1 MAQTI
6 KHRRGKLER
15 IKDITP
21 ISGELIIASGSDLSV
36 HQTGLLFVGIDGNKL
51 TPSNKILTG
60 SATLDVTGGSFDHSV
75 DGIPYYEEDAK
86 KLHIL
91 GHGGNT
97 EVVLAKSQIDFNG
110 SGVVSS
116 SAQVSELAGIENST
130 ITLAA
135 GDGLKDGGSL
145 TLNNSSDSTITFNID
160 VSDFAGA
167 GLEDDASENLRIA
180 AGGVTNTMLGGSIA
194 DSKLSQLTTAG
205 KVALSALEIDGGTD
219 IGAALAD
226 ADLMIVD
233 DGAGGTNRKAT
244 MSRLATYMQSALTFT
259 SNTDTVDMGD
269 GFVLEDGDGTEV
281 TITENKE
288 IKFVE
293 GGGIDINWT
302 DTDNGTDGDPY
313 DLTFTI
319 AAGGVTNTML
329 GGSIANSKLS
339 NSAITIAGTSTSLGG
354 TITLATITNGSGI
367 VSGSSQIAVSSG
379 MIAGDAID
387 GTKIADDAVNSE
399 HITDGSVDNIHLAGS
414 IADSKLSTISTAG
427 KVDLAALE
435 IDGGTDIG
443 AALVDADLMIVDDG
457 AGGTNRKA
465 TMSRLATYMQ
475 GALTFASGDIT
486 GVTAGDGLTG
496 GGTSGGVTVAIGAG
510 NLIDV
515 QADQVDVDLTEL
527 TDMTQT
533 YVPGEDEFVIL
544 DGGTAQKRKL
554 GSEIFGSNAYN
565 STTIG
570 TNTNALTVDDSS
582 IQLNSGTTFNGS
594 AARTI
599 SIKAGGV
606 TNAMLANDGI
616 TIGTSDTSLGGSIT
630 AIVGLTD
637 LDLAAGDRTIF
648 DTVGANTLTIGAST
662 TDIVLPGNLTVSGTT
677 TYINT
682 TNVAIG
688 DNILE
693 LNAAGSN
700 DGGIYVRDA
709 EGTTNSGS
717 LLWNTGDDRWI
728 GGVKGSEKILT
739 FYNASPTTNTVLKA
753 NSSDLLVDSAI
764 SDDGTAVTIS
774 SNLIISGLTASSLVV
789 TNGSKQLVSS
799 TDISS
804 LTVTLD
810 GGDF

>member
-194 DSKLSQLTTAG
+194 DSKLNQLTTAG
-205 KVALSALEIDGGTD
+205 KVALSSLEIDGGTD
-219 IGAALAD
+219 IGAALVD

-682 TNVAIG
+682 TNMAIG

>member
-367 VSGSSQIAVSSG
+367 VSGSSQISVSSG

-709 EGTTNSGS
+709 EGTSNSGS

>member
-367 VSGSSQIAVSSG
+367 VSGSSQISVSSG

-387 GTKIADDAVNSE
+387 GTKLADDAVNSE

-804 LTVTLD
+804 LTLTLD
-810 GGDF
+810 GGQF

>member
-97 EVVLAKSQIDFNG
+97 EVVLAKSQIDFDG

-194 DSKLSQLTTAG
+194 DSKLNQLTTAG
-205 KVALSALEIDGGTD
+205 KVALSSLEIDGGTD

>member
-709 EGTTNSGS
+709 EGTSNSGS

>member
-194 DSKLSQLTTAG
+194 DSKLNQLTTAG
-205 KVALSALEIDGGTD
+205 KVALSSLEIDGGTD
-219 IGAALAD
+219 IGAALVD

-677 TYINT
+677 TYI
-682 TNVAIG
+682 
-688 DNILE
+688 L
-693 LNAAGSN
+693 
-700 DGGIYVRDA
+700 
-709 EGTTNSGS
+709 S
-717 LLWNTGDDRWI
+717 LI
-728 GGVKGSEKILT
+728 HI
-739 FYNASPTTNTVLKA
+739 
-753 NSSDLLVDSAI
+753 
-764 SDDGTAVTIS
+764 
-774 SNLIISGLTASSLVV
+774 
-789 TNGSKQLVSS
+789 
-799 TDISS
+799 
-804 LTVTLD
+804 
-810 GGDF
+810 